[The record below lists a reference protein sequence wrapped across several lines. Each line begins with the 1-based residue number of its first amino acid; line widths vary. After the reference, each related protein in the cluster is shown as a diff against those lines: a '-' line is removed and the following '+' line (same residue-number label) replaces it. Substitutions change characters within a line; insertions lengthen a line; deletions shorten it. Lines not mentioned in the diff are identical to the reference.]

1 MVKDRVIH
9 LGRSGRVACKGRN
22 HDRWHPEAKQHSSGD
37 LVSIDV
43 IRRCDARGCHVL
55 EKASPFIEVDDE
67 AGLVPGRAARHSV
80 EYRRQKGI
88 AVADVRVRMIVIA
101 GPVIQYRID
110 RVDKRDRRQR
120 SGRGSSRNSANH
132 PLEPMYFTPH
142 IARKGTL

>member
-1 MVKDRVIH
+1 M
-9 LGRSGRVACKGRN
+9 
-22 HDRWHPEAKQHSSGD
+22 
-37 LVSIDV
+37 

-120 SGRGSSRNSANH
+120 SGRGTFQKLRQPSARTDVLH
-132 PLEPMYFTPH
+132 TPH
-142 IARKGTL
+142 RQEGTL